1 LEEAE
6 SSARVIR
13 RDGRRAWSGFHLRA
27 GVVRVEDVLNAPG
40 SICPDLDHRLLVD
53 CDEVGCAR
61 RNHNDFT
68 GPDRFDLRG
77 IVDST
82 KTDKECP

>member
-53 CDEVGCAR
+53 CDEWAVPAGTTMTSPGRTALT
-61 RNHNDFT
+61 FA
-68 GPDRFDLRG
+68 G
-77 IVDST
+77 S
-82 KTDKECP
+82 